1 MRAFEYVRPA
11 SLAEAIALLD
21 RHGPG
26 ARPLAGGTDLVIRL
40 RDGSIRPDV
49 VFDVK
54 AIPEL
59 DAGITDAGGSLVI
72 GARAVMTD
80 IAADPRVRRHFPAL
94 AEAALVVGSAQIRN
108 RATLAGNLCNASPAA
123 DTAPAL
129 LVYGA
134 VLVVAGGAGTRR
146 IPVDDLW
153 VRSGVTTLARDEL
166 LTAIELPVPA
176 EPRGSTHVRRTR
188 RRGHDLASVTLACSI
203 GRDGVTRLAY
213 GSVGPRPLLAVDD
226 SGRPRRSRRHRDV
239 AGADVFDRLLAGAAP
254 SPTSMR
260 ASPEYRLAMLRVLGR
275 RAIAG
280 VGPAPGRGRRGVS
293 DPDRDPAHAQRA
305 PAGRRGGRAPH
316 AARRPARR
324 PPAHRDEG
332 VLPRR
337 GVRRV
342 HRAGRRPE
350 RGRVPRARGGGR
362 RLGRDD
368 RGGAG
373 RATTGLSA
381 LQAAFLDTGA
391 AQCGFCI
398 PGQLLSAQALLAEVP
413 HPTRAE
419 VEEGLAGNL
428 CRCAGYEQIIE
439 AVLLAAGGDGGGA
452 RRPSRGLDVRRRPRR
467 RRPSRRRAGAAMSG
481 AGRVRRRRR
490 GRRTRRGAPAGAT
503 A

>member
-11 SLAEAIALLD
+11 TLAEAIALLD

-59 DAGITDAGGSLVI
+59 DAGILEVDGRLVI

-123 DTAPAL
+123 DTAPSL

-134 VLVVAGGAGTRR
+134 GVVVVGSAGSRR

-166 LTAIELPVPA
+166 LTAIELPVPT

-188 RRGHDLASVTLACSI
+188 RRGHDLASITLACSV
-203 GRDGVTRLAY
+203 GRDRVTRLAY

-226 SGRPRRSRRHRDV
+226 SGV
-239 AGADVFDRLLAGAAP
+239 LADVHAPDGSWAEVLDRLLAGATP

-275 RAIAG
+275 RAIAE
-280 VGPAPGRGRRGVS
+280 S
-293 DPDRDPAHAQRA
+293 
-305 PAGRRGGRAPH
+305 
-316 AARRPARR
+316 ARR
-324 PPAHRDEG
+324 
-332 VLPRR
+332 
-337 GVRRV
+337 
-342 HRAGRRPE
+342 
-350 RGRVPRARGGGR
+350 
-362 RLGRDD
+362 
-368 RGGAG
+368 
-373 RATTGLSA
+373 LSA
-381 LQAAFLDTGA
+381 EGA
-391 AQCGFCI
+391 A
-398 PGQLLSAQALLAEVP
+398 
-413 HPTRAE
+413 
-419 VEEGLAGNL
+419 
-428 CRCAGYEQIIE
+428 
-439 AVLLAAGGDGGGA
+439 
-452 RRPSRGLDVRRRPRR
+452 
-467 RRPSRRRAGAAMSG
+467 
-481 AGRVRRRRR
+481 
-490 GRRTRRGAPAGAT
+490 
-503 A
+503 